1 MAEENIT
8 RVMEMISTAGLARSR
23 YLEAVRAAK
32 QRDFEKARMLMEEG
46 DQYFGKAHELHSD
59 FLAEGCENL
68 LEKGGTELNLILV
81 HAEDQMM
88 CAETFRVLGAE
99 LVELYKTCVLKK

>member
-1 MAEENIT
+1 MDEENVT
-8 RVMEMISTAGLARSR
+8 RMMEMISTAGLARSK

-32 QRDFEKARMLMEEG
+32 QSDFEKARMLMDEG
-46 DQYFGKAHELHSD
+46 DECFGKAHELHSD
-59 FLAEGCENL
+59 FLAMGCGDL
-68 LEKGGTELNLILV
+68 LESGGGEMNLILV

-99 LVELYKTCVLKK
+99 LVELYQAYVFGK

>member
-1 MAEENIT
+1 MDEENVT
-8 RVMEMISTAGLARSR
+8 RMMEMISTAGLARSK

-32 QRDFEKARMLMEEG
+32 HSDFEKARMLMDEG
-46 DQYFGKAHELHSD
+46 DQCFGKAHELHSD
-59 FLAEGCENL
+59 FLAMGCGDL
-68 LEKGGTELNLILV
+68 LERGGGEMNLILV

-99 LVELYKTCVLKK
+99 LVELYNRF